1 MLIWGVRRLATSF
14 LTMNAVQEFSEGR
27 EYGNTPR
34 ELRRTIVAGFAI
46 GLFASTAGMI
56 GAYFEHRLDSRVL
69 WPVLGLFVM
78 PAAVMT
84 VAVLPTLFF
93 HIRFSDRRVQH
104 VFSAASL

>member
-1 MLIWGVRRLATSF
+1 
-14 LTMNAVQEFSEGR
+14 MNAVQEFSEGR

-56 GAYFEHRLDSRVL
+56 GAYFEHRFDSRVL
-69 WPVLGLFVM
+69 WPVLGLFIM

-84 VAVLPTLFF
+84 VAVLPTPFF
-93 HIRFSDRRVQH
+93 TFGSLTVELSTF
-104 VFSAASL
+104 FSAATF